1 MDNRAGEMEVFALA
15 AELRSFSAAGR
26 RLKLSP
32 SAVSKLVTRL
42 EDRLGTR
49 LVVRSTRTLQL
60 TPEGETYLARA
71 SRILAEIADTEA
83 VVAGGGRMLPRG
95 PLSVNASVGFGERY
109 ILPLVGEFLRTFP
122 DVQLDVTLTDDMVD
136 VIRERVD
143 IAIRHG
149 PLRDSSL
156 MARKLGQSRQVVI
169 ASPAYLEKHGV
180 PSTPADLDRHNCIN
194 FNFRRS
200 MEGWPFRD
208 PDTGKV
214 TVRPVSGSLKGSS
227 GSIIRQWCLDG
238 LGIGRVGRF
247 HVEPDLQAGALVA
260 VLEDYNPEDIEDIHA
275 VYAGHEHLAARIRAF
290 IDFLAKRLEPQ
301 SRSGSPSGK

>member
-15 AELRSFSAAGR
+15 AELKSFSAAGR

-42 EDRLGTR
+42 ENRLGTR
-49 LVVRSTRTLQL
+49 LVVRSTRLLQL

-71 SRILAEIADTEA
+71 QRILAEIADTEE
-83 VVAGGGRMLPRG
+83 VVSGGGRMRPRG

-109 ILPLVGEFLRTFP
+109 ILPLAGEFQRLFP
-122 DVQLDVTLTDDMVD
+122 DVQLDITLTDDIVD
-136 VIRERVD
+136 LIRERVD

-156 MARKLGQSRQVVI
+156 MARKLGESRQVVM
-169 ASPAYLEKHGV
+169 ASPDYLERHGL
-180 PSTPADLDRHNCIN
+180 PKTPDELIHHNCIN

-200 MEGWPFRD
+200 VEGWPFRD
-208 PDTGKV
+208 PETGRRDI
-214 TVRPVSGSLKGSS
+214 RPVSGNLKASS
-227 GSIIRQWCLDG
+227 GSIIRQFCLAG

-247 HVEPDLQAGALVA
+247 HVEPDIEAGRLVP
-260 VLEDYNPEDIEDIHA
+260 VLEDFNPEDIEEIHA
-275 VYAGHEHLAARIRAF
+275 VYAGHEHLAVRIRAY
-290 IDFLAKRLEPQ
+290 IDFLAERL
-301 SRSGSPSGK
+301 

>member
-15 AELRSFSAAGR
+15 AELKSFSAAGR

-60 TPEGETYLARA
+60 TPEGETYLVRA
-71 SRILAEIADTEA
+71 QRILAEIADTEA
-83 VVAGGGRMLPRG
+83 TVAGGGRMLPRG
-95 PLSVNASVGFGERY
+95 PLSINASVGFGERY
-109 ILPLVGEFLRTFP
+109 ILPLTAEFLKTFP
-122 DVQLDVTLTDDMVD
+122 DVQLDVTLTDDLVD
-136 VIRERVD
+136 VIRDRVD

-156 MARKLGQSRQVVI
+156 MARRLSRSRQVVI
-169 ASPAYLEKHGV
+169 ASPDYVARHGL
-180 PSTPADLDRHNCIN
+180 PNTPGDLIQHNCII

-200 MEGWPFRD
+200 LEDWPFRD
-208 PDTGKV
+208 PATG
-214 TVRPVSGSLKGSS
+214 RIDMLPIAGNLKASS

-247 HVEPDLQAGALVA
+247 HVEPDIEAGRLVV
-260 VLEDYNPEDIEDIHA
+260 VLEDYNPEDIEEIHA
-275 VYAGHEHLAARIRAF
+275 VYAGHEHLAVRIRAF
-290 IDFLAKRLEPQ
+290 IEFLGARL
-301 SRSGSPSGK
+301 

>member
-1 MDNRAGEMEVFALA
+1 MDNRAGEMEVFVLA
-15 AELRSFSAAGR
+15 AELKSFSAAGR
-26 RLKLSP
+26 KMKLSP

-71 SRILAEIADTEA
+71 SRILAEIADTEQI
-83 VVAGGGRMLPRG
+83 VAGGGRMLPRG

-109 ILPLVGEFLRTFP
+109 ILPLAGEFLKAFP

-136 VIRERVD
+136 VIRDRVD

-149 PLRDSSL
+149 PMRDSSL
-156 MARKLGQSRQVVI
+156 MARRLGQSRQVVI
-169 ASPAYLEKHGV
+169 ASPDYVARHGM
-180 PSTPADLDRHNCIN
+180 PKTPADLLHHNCIN

-200 MEGWPFRD
+200 REGWAFRD
-208 PDTGKV
+208 PETGLV
-214 TVRPVSGSLKGSS
+214 ELLPVSGNLKGSS
-227 GSIIRQWCLDG
+227 GSIIRQWCMDG

-247 HVEPDLQAGALVA
+247 HVEPDIEAGHFLPL
-260 VLEDYNPEDIEDIHA
+260 LEDYNPEDIEEIHA
-275 VYAGHEHLAARIRAF
+275 VYAGHDHLAVRIRAF
-290 IDFLAKRLEPQ
+290 IEFLAARI
-301 SRSGSPSGK
+301 

>member
-1 MDNRAGEMEVFALA
+1 MDNRAGEMEVFVLA
-15 AELRSFSAAGR
+15 AELKSFSAAGR

-49 LVVRSTRTLQL
+49 LVVRSTRLLQL

-71 SRILAEIADTEA
+71 SRILAEIADTEEM
-83 VVAGGGRMLPRG
+83 VAGGGRLRPRG
-95 PLSVNASVGFGERY
+95 PLSVNASVGFGEHY
-109 ILPLVGEFLRTFP
+109 ILPMVGDFLAMFP
-122 DVQLDVTLTDDMVD
+122 DVQLDITLTDDTVD
-136 VIRERVD
+136 LIRERVD

-169 ASPAYLEKHGV
+169 ASPAYVATHGV
-180 PSTPADLDRHNCIN
+180 PGTPVDLERHNCIN

-200 MEGWPFRD
+200 VEGWPFRD
-208 PDTGKV
+208 PKTGK
-214 TVRPVSGSLKGSS
+214 TELLPVSGNLKAST
-227 GSIIRQWCLDG
+227 GSIIRQLCLDG

-247 HVEPDLQAGALVA
+247 HVEPDIAAGHLVA
-260 VLEDYNPEDIEDIHA
+260 LLEDFNPEDIEEIHA

-290 IDFLAKRLEPQ
+290 IDFLAERL
-301 SRSGSPSGK
+301 

>member
-1 MDNRAGEMEVFALA
+1 MDNRAGEMEVFVLA
-15 AELRSFSAAGR
+15 AELKSFSAAGR
-26 RLKLSP
+26 KMKLSP

-71 SRILAEIADTEA
+71 SRILAEIADTEQI
-83 VVAGGGRMLPRG
+83 VAGGGRMLPRG

-109 ILPLVGEFLRTFP
+109 ILPLAGEFLKAFP

-136 VIRERVD
+136 VIRDRVD

-149 PLRDSSL
+149 PMRDSAL
-156 MARKLGQSRQVVI
+156 MARRLGQSRQVVI
-169 ASPAYLEKHGV
+169 ASPDYVARHGM
-180 PSTPADLDRHNCIN
+180 PKTPADLLNHNCIN

-200 MEGWPFRD
+200 REGWAFRD
-208 PDTGKV
+208 PKTGLV
-214 TVRPVSGSLKGSS
+214 ELLPVSGNLKGSS
-227 GSIIRQWCLDG
+227 GSIIRQWCMDG

-247 HVEPDLQAGALVA
+247 HVEPDIEAGKLLP
-260 VLEDYNPEDIEDIHA
+260 VLEDYNPEDIEEIHA
-275 VYAGHEHLAARIRAF
+275 VYAGHDHLAVRIRAF
-290 IDFLAKRLEPQ
+290 IDFLAARL
-301 SRSGSPSGK
+301 

>member
-1 MDNRAGEMEVFALA
+1 MNNRAGEMEVFALA
-15 AELRSFSAAGR
+15 AELKSFSAAGR
-26 RLKLSP
+26 QLKLSP

-60 TPEGETYLARA
+60 TAEGETYLARA

-109 ILPLVGEFLRTFP
+109 ILPLVGEFLKTFP

-136 VIRERVD
+136 VIRDRVD

-156 MARKLGQSRQVVI
+156 MARRLGKSRQVVI
-169 ASPAYLEKHGV
+169 ASPDYLERRGMPQK
-180 PSTPADLDRHNCIN
+180 PADLDSHNCIA

-200 MEGWPFRD
+200 LEGWPFRD
-208 PDTGKV
+208 PNTGKAE
-214 TVRPVSGSLKGSS
+214 VRAISGNLKGSS

-247 HVEPDLQAGALVA
+247 HVEPDLEAGRLVA
-260 VLEDYNPEDIEDIHA
+260 VLEDYNPEDIEEIHA
-275 VYAGHEHLAARIRAF
+275 VYAGHEHLAVRIRAF
-290 IDFLAKRLEPQ
+290 IEFLVARL
-301 SRSGSPSGK
+301 

>member
-1 MDNRAGEMEVFALA
+1 MDNRAGEMQVFVLA
-15 AELRSFSAAGR
+15 AELKNFSAAGR

-71 SRILAEIADTEA
+71 SRILAEIADTEEM
-83 VVAGGGRMLPRG
+83 VSGGGRALPRG

-109 ILPLVGEFLRTFP
+109 ILPLTGEFLSLFP
-122 DVQLDVTLTDDMVD
+122 EVQLDITLTDDTVD
-136 VIRERVD
+136 LIRERVD

-169 ASPAYLEKHGV
+169 ASPDYIAVRGV
-180 PSTPADLDRHNCIN
+180 PEAPSDLERHNCIN
-194 FNFRRS
+194 FNFRRAV
-200 MEGWPFRD
+200 EGWPFRD
-208 PDTGKV
+208 PVSGKV
-214 TVRPVSGSLKGSS
+214 DVRPVAGSLKASS
-227 GSIIRQWCLDG
+227 GSIIRQFCIDG

-247 HVEPDLQAGALVA
+247 HVEPDIEAGRLVA
-260 VLEDYNPEDIEDIHA
+260 LLEDWNPEDIEEIHA
-275 VYAGHEHLAARIRAF
+275 VYAGHEHLAVRIRAF
-290 IDFLAKRLEPQ
+290 IDFLSERL
-301 SRSGSPSGK
+301 

>member
-1 MDNRAGEMEVFALA
+1 MDNRAGEMEVFVLA
-15 AELRSFSAAGR
+15 AELKSFSAAGR

-49 LVVRSTRTLQL
+49 LVVRSTRLLQL

-83 VVAGGGRMLPRG
+83 VVAGGGRLAPRG
-95 PLSVNASVGFGERY
+95 PLSVNASVGFGEHY
-109 ILPLVGEFLRTFP
+109 ILPMARDFLAMFP
-122 DVQLDVTLTDDMVD
+122 DVQLDITLTDDTVD
-136 VIRERVD
+136 LIRERVD

-169 ASPAYLEKHGV
+169 ASPAYVAEHGC
-180 PSTPADLDRHNCIN
+180 PKTPEDLDRHNCIN

-200 MEGWPFRD
+200 VEGWPFRD
-208 PDTGKV
+208 PKSGK
-214 TVRPVSGSLKGSS
+214 TELRPVSGNLKAST
-227 GSIIRQWCLDG
+227 GSIIRQLCLDG

-247 HVEPDLQAGALVA
+247 HVEPDIAAGHLIVL
-260 VLEDYNPEDIEDIHA
+260 LEDHNPEDIEEIHA
-275 VYAGHEHLAARIRAF
+275 VYAGHEHLAVRIRAF
-290 IDFLAKRLEPQ
+290 IDFLAGRL
-301 SRSGSPSGK
+301 

>member
-15 AELRSFSAAGR
+15 AELKSFSAAGR
-26 RLKLSP
+26 KLKLSP

-109 ILPLVGEFLRTFP
+109 ILPLAGEFLKTFP
-122 DVQLDVTLTDDMVD
+122 DVQLDVTLTDDLVD
-136 VIRERVD
+136 VIRDRVD

-156 MARKLGQSRQVVI
+156 MARRLGQSRQVVI
-169 ASPAYLEKHGV
+169 ASPEYLERQGM
-180 PSTPADLDRHNCIN
+180 PQIPADLDGHNCIA

-200 MEGWPFRD
+200 LEGWPFRD
-208 PDTGKV
+208 PTTGRV
-214 TVRPVSGSLKGSS
+214 EVRIVSGNLKGSS
-227 GSIIRQWCLDG
+227 GSIIHQWCLDG

-247 HVEPDLQAGALVA
+247 HVEPDIAAGRLVP
-260 VLEDYNPEDIEDIHA
+260 VLEAYNPEDIEEIHA
-275 VYAGHEHLAARIRAF
+275 VYAGHEHLAVRIRAF
-290 IDFLAKRLEPQ
+290 IDFLAARI
-301 SRSGSPSGK
+301 

>member
-1 MDNRAGEMEVFALA
+1 MDNRAGEMEVFVLA
-15 AELRSFSAAGR
+15 AELKSFSAAGR
-26 RLKLSP
+26 KMKLSP

-71 SRILAEIADTEA
+71 SRILAEIADTEQI
-83 VVAGGGRMLPRG
+83 VAGGGRMLPRG

-109 ILPLVGEFLRTFP
+109 ILPLVGDFLKAFP

-136 VIRERVD
+136 VIRDRVD

-149 PLRDSSL
+149 PMRDSAL
-156 MARKLGQSRQVVI
+156 MARRLGQSRQVVI
-169 ASPAYLEKHGV
+169 ASPDYVARHGM
-180 PSTPADLDRHNCIN
+180 PKTPADLLNHNCIN

-200 MEGWPFRD
+200 REGWAFRD
-208 PDTGKV
+208 PKTGLV
-214 TVRPVSGSLKGSS
+214 ELLPVSGNLKGSS
-227 GSIIRQWCLDG
+227 GSIIRQWCMDG

-247 HVEPDLQAGALVA
+247 HVEPDIEAGKLLP
-260 VLEDYNPEDIEDIHA
+260 VLEDQNPEDIEEIHA
-275 VYAGHEHLAARIRAF
+275 VYAGHDHLAVRIRAF
-290 IDFLAKRLEPQ
+290 IDFLAARL
-301 SRSGSPSGK
+301 

>member
-1 MDNRAGEMEVFALA
+1 MDNRAGEMQVFALA

-26 RLKLSP
+26 RLNLSP

-71 SRILAEIADTEA
+71 SRILAEIADTEEI
-83 VVAGGGRMLPRG
+83 VSGGGRMLPRG
-95 PLSVNASVGFGERY
+95 PLKVNASVGFGERY
-109 ILPLVGEFLRTFP
+109 ILPLAGEFLALFP
-122 DVQLDVTLTDDMVD
+122 EVQLDVTLTDDMVD
-136 VIRERVD
+136 LIRERVD

-156 MARKLGQSRQVVI
+156 MARKIGQSRQAVI
-169 ASPAYLEKHGV
+169 ASPEYVTRHGA
-180 PSTPADLDRHNCIN
+180 PKTPADLIHHNCIN

-200 MEGWPFRD
+200 VEGWPFRD
-208 PDTGKV
+208 PATARIEPK
-214 TVRPVSGSLKGSS
+214 PVAGNLKASS
-227 GSIIRQWCLDG
+227 GSIIRQFCLDG

-247 HVEPDLQAGALVA
+247 HVEPDIVAGRLV
-260 VLEDYNPEDIEDIHA
+260 VLLEDYNPEDIEEIHA
-275 VYAGHEHLAARIRAF
+275 VYAGHEHLAVRIRAF
-290 IDFLAKRLEPQ
+290 IDFLAERM
-301 SRSGSPSGK
+301 